1 MKFLLN
7 LTLLFIASYCYSVN
21 TKDNSVSS
29 SGLNCFG
36 VNFKENHI
44 ELKTNVLKTDGNL
57 EIEIVDIKGFTVING
72 NANANFTMCVIN
84 SQNDTLLTF
93 KKVFLLDPN
102 KKFNLLTNLKISVI
116 PYLVV
121 YEKYTILLKVD
132 DNASDK
138 YLSCSFPFNI
148 KHNSFLKTS
157 SEVLNFSHIY
167 LWNETK
173 KEIIHDNILF
183 KEEKY
188 KLLIYGVENFK
199 ELKEKIYPKIFCYFS
214 SKSAFNKS
222 DINNV
227 IVDKTES
234 GVSKNIIS
242 ENPIIIS
249 LDITPLEEYP
259 SEAIIMIKILD
270 SKSDSKIKVYGEF
283 IIK

>member
-1 MKFLLN
+1 MGYFFNLLLILSTN
-7 LTLLFIASYCYSVN
+7 YCYSVN
-21 TKDNSVSS
+21 LNDNSESS

-36 VNFKENHI
+36 VNFKENNI
-44 ELKTNVLKTDGNL
+44 ELKTNVLKTDGDL

-72 NANANFTMCVIN
+72 NANAKFTMCVIN

-93 KKVFLLDPN
+93 KKFFLLNPN
-102 KKFNLLTNLKISVI
+102 EKFNLLTNLKISVI

-132 DNASDK
+132 DSASEK
-138 YLSCSFPFNI
+138 YLSYSFPFNI

-157 SEVLNFSHIY
+157 SEVLNFRSIY

-173 KEIIHDNILF
+173 KEIIHDNILL

-199 ELKEKIYPKIFCYFS
+199 ELKQKIYPKIFCYFS

-227 IVDKTES
+227 IVDRSES

-249 LDITPLEEYP
+249 LDITELEEYP
-259 SEAIIMIKILD
+259 SDAIIMIKILD
-270 SKSDSKIKVYGEF
+270 SKSDSKINVFGEF